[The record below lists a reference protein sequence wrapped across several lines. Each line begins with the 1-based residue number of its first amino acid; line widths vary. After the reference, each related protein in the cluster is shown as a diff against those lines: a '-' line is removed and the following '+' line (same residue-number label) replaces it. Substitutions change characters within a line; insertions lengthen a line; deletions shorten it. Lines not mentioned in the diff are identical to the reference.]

1 MQLCPGWGLAPWGEA
16 GPCRLKFHRV
26 PRAVVCA
33 KSRGDRLGCR
43 LCAPGAG
50 AQLSQPQ
57 PPRLSVGSAACAVR
71 CGARRSTLVR
81 DPESVCPRRLP
92 PRTGR
97 TAFGAGRRGGG
108 VGGTRAVRS
117 ASLRVSSRRDA
128 AAPGL
133 TGSTKTA
140 QSSGPHAGPSVFR
153 GRGEEGHTHS
163 RGGVPWQLGGE
174 RACGRPGD
182 PSPISGASGSS
193 RPGPALCVCLVTQLQ
208 MRAVSTEKGSL
219 DGDAARCSFW
229 GGAGVRCRTLPP
241 LALPQTLGA
250 GVFRRTPQA
259 PGRARGAQ
267 GRPGGG
273 GGR

>member
-1 MQLCPGWGLAPWGEA
+1 M
-16 GPCRLKFHRV
+16 KFRRV
-26 PRAVVCA
+26 PRAVMCA

-57 PPRLSVGSAACAVR
+57 LPRLSVGSAACAVR

-97 TAFGAGRRGGG
+97 TAFGAGRWGGG

-163 RGGVPWQLGGE
+163 RGGG
-174 RACGRPGD
+174 
-182 PSPISGASGSS
+182 
-193 RPGPALCVCLVTQLQ
+193 
-208 MRAVSTEKGSL
+208 
-219 DGDAARCSFW
+219 
-229 GGAGVRCRTLPP
+229 P
-241 LALPQTLGA
+241 LAA
-250 GVFRRTPQA
+250 GRRASVRPPWRPEPRFGSKRVQQA
-259 PGRARGAQ
+259 
-267 GRPGGG
+267 RPCPVRLSRDPTANAGGFHG
-273 GGR
+273 EGLA

>member
-1 MQLCPGWGLAPWGEA
+1 M
-16 GPCRLKFHRV
+16 
-26 PRAVVCA
+26 
-33 KSRGDRLGCR
+33 
-43 LCAPGAG
+43 
-50 AQLSQPQ
+50 
-57 PPRLSVGSAACAVR
+57 
-71 CGARRSTLVR
+71 
-81 DPESVCPRRLP
+81 
-92 PRTGR
+92 
-97 TAFGAGRRGGG
+97 
-108 VGGTRAVRS
+108 
-117 ASLRVSSRRDA
+117 SSRRDA

-140 QSSGPHAGPSVFR
+140 QSSRPHAGPSVFR

-182 PSPISGASGSS
+182 PSPVSGASGSS

-219 DGDAARCSFW
+219 DGDASRCSFW

-273 GGR
+273 GGRLWPPPRPQPLSFWLTGFICLTSRVRVCFGETFAAQTCGR